1 MIIEIKFKNDK
12 INEKGIYN
20 CYNGNKLINIFEN
33 YVYKKSLKGYNI
45 LYCNSN
51 ATSYVP
57 IGYWYLVIATD
68 TGKKFEDTILI
79 YNKNEYYVLS
89 EDIFNFNYTLLS
101 KDNDYV
107 YFKIPPI
114 SKNLTLHY
122 EWYNSLNEYSNSI
135 TINNV
140 KLIDFIN
147 SYSDNYE
154 IKDKSKDN
162 IIRIN
167 FKATSLLNIQ
177 SRLLLYLTENKKI
190 IYLKN
195 DFKPIIIPILS
206 PQIIYIFNDLSR
218 DDLNENVY
226 YKFTGYQFLS
236 NPRIKFYNTYNLDSI
251 IQSLPSS
258 FDEFDNEL
266 EVYEKDI
273 YYYNKNSEEKKYG
286 LIGIQVPF
294 SNLNEYSF
302 QKTDFPRLITNS
314 FKKVFLKNETKN
326 YYINYTSFKNNH
338 SKILLFANRTDIISF
353 KGNFITKFYNKGNSY
368 LITYDMLNNYP
379 TIEFSISDSNQKN
392 DYIFEVRYLDE
403 NINVFYYNKESRL
416 KQNYLNYEI
425 SDCSKKN
432 YIFGIYEKIEPNVI
446 FYINKIEGD
455 GKIFFTNSINELDE
469 FFKISPVNFIFNL
482 LVQFL
487 PKLKIYIILFKM
499 KQY

>member
-122 EWYNSLNEYSNSI
+122 EWYNSLSEYSNSI

-195 DFKPIIIPILS
+195 DFKPIIIPILFT
-206 PQIIYIFNDLSR
+206 QIIYIFNDLSR

-258 FDEFDNEL
+258 FDKFDNEL

-392 DYIFEVRYLDE
+392 DYIFEVRYILMFF
-403 NINVFYYNKESRL
+403 I
-416 KQNYLNYEI
+416 I
-425 SDCSKKN
+425 IKN
-432 YIFGIYEKIEPNVI
+432 Q
-446 FYINKIEGD
+446 D
-455 GKIFFTNSINELDE
+455 
-469 FFKISPVNFIFNL
+469 
-482 LVQFL
+482 
-487 PKLKIYIILFKM
+487 
-499 KQY
+499 